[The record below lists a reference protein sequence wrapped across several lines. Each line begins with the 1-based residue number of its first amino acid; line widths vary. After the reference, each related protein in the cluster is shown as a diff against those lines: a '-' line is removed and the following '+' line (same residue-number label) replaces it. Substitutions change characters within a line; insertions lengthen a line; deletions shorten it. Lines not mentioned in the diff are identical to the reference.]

1 MVDSRIGAVGATV
14 IIGLIVITPFCGLLF
29 DCGCSWPWTG
39 LESNCNFYKESAA
52 YRCPWCEYLVVG
64 LGSTLLAVF
73 SGVLAALLG
82 LGRDGQVAMRTLEG
96 VAVFLIAGILL
107 GWLTAI
113 FTGYPTFLLC
123 SSAPIRCL

>member
-1 MVDSRIGAVGATV
+1 MVNSRIGAVGATV

-29 DCGCSWPWTG
+29 DCGCSWPWAG
-39 LESNCNFYKESAA
+39 LESNCNFHKAGAA
-52 YRCPWCEYLVVG
+52 HRCPWCEYPVVG

-82 LGRDGQVAMRTLEG
+82 LGRNGQIAMRTLEG
-96 VAVFLIAGILL
+96 VAVFLIVGIFL

-113 FTGYPTFLLC
+113 STDYPTFLFY
-123 SSAPIRCL
+123 

>member
-1 MVDSRIGAVGATV
+1 MVNSQIGAVGATV

-29 DCGCSWPWTG
+29 DCGCSWPWAG
-39 LESNCNFYKESAA
+39 LESNCNFHKEDAA
-52 YRCPWCEYLVVG
+52 YHCPWCEYPVAG

-82 LGRDGQVAMRTLEG
+82 LGRNGQIAMRTLEG
-96 VAVFLIAGILL
+96 VTVFLIVGIFL

-113 FTGYPTFLLC
+113 PTDYPTFLFY
-123 SSAPIRCL
+123 

>member
-1 MVDSRIGAVGATV
+1 MIDSRIGAAGATV

-29 DCGCSWPWTG
+29 DCGCSWPWAG
-39 LESNCNFYKESAA
+39 LESNCNFHKEGAT
-52 YRCPWCEYLVVG
+52 YHCPWCEYPVAG
-64 LGSTLLAVF
+64 LGSILLAVC

-82 LGRDGQVAMRTLEG
+82 LGRDGQVATRTLEG

-113 FTGYPTFLLC
+113 FTGYPTFLLY
-123 SSAPIRCL
+123 